1 MTRLEDGLRALAEA
15 LDRER
20 LPYMLI
26 GGAASILWGNTRTTM
41 DADVTVWIG
50 DSSPDIW
57 VPRLLRHFK
66 ARNADPVPFARETRV
81 LPATTANGL
90 PVDIV
95 FGQLPFEEEAI
106 KRAETIDVAGYPV
119 KVCGVAD
126 LILHKVISG
135 RPRDQEDVRFLIGRH
150 RSTLDR
156 ASLEASVRSLAD
168 LLADSGILSRFLAC
182 WE

>member
-1 MTRLEDGLRALAEA
+1 MTRLEEGLRAVAEA
-15 LDRER
+15 LDQER

-26 GGAASILWGNTRTTM
+26 GGAAAILWGSTRTTM

-50 DSSPDIW
+50 DSTPDAW
-57 VPRLLRHFK
+57 VPRLLRHLK
-66 ARNADPVPFARETRV
+66 ARTPDPVGFAGETRV

-106 KRAETIDVAGYPV
+106 KRAATMDVAGYPV

-135 RPRDQEDVRFLIGRH
+135 RPRDEEDVRFLIGRH
-150 RSTLDR
+150 RATIDR
-156 ASLEASVRSLAD
+156 PALEASVRSLSD
-168 LLADSGILSRFLAC
+168 LLADSTILSRFLSS
-182 WE
+182 WS